1 LEGQM
6 KLTATHLYIIA
17 DTLNHSLSVA
27 GMFNITREAREE
39 TLKEVFKI
47 LDKME
52 VEIVAGKPDPV
63 VINGDVGG

>member
-1 LEGQM
+1 M

-17 DTLNHSLSVA
+17 DTLNHSLSVV

-47 LDKME
+47 LDNME
-52 VEIVAGKPDPV
+52 VEIVPGKV
-63 VINGDVGG
+63 

>member
-1 LEGQM
+1 M

-52 VEIVAGKPDPV
+52 VEIVTGKPNPV

>member
-1 LEGQM
+1 M

-47 LDKME
+47 MDNIDI
-52 VEIVAGKPDPV
+52 EIVTGKSEPM
-63 VINGDVGG
+63 VISGDVGG

>member
-1 LEGQM
+1 M

>member
-1 LEGQM
+1 M

-52 VEIVAGKPDPV
+52 VEIVTGKTNPV

>member
-1 LEGQM
+1 M

-27 GMFNITREAREE
+27 GLFNITREAREE

-47 LDKME
+47 LDNIE
-52 VEIVAGKPDPV
+52 VEIVTGKSEPM
-63 VINGDVGG
+63 VISGDIGG

>member
-1 LEGQM
+1 M

-17 DTLNHSLSVA
+17 DTLNHSLRVA

-47 LDKME
+47 LDNIH
-52 VEIVAGKPDPV
+52 VEIVTGKTDPI
-63 VINGDVGG
+63 VINGDIGG

>member
-1 LEGQM
+1 M

-27 GMFNITREAREE
+27 GLFNITREAREE

-47 LDKME
+47 MDNID
-52 VEIVAGKPDPV
+52 VEIITGKSEPM
-63 VINGDVGG
+63 VISGDVGG

>member
-1 LEGQM
+1 M

-27 GMFNITREAREE
+27 GLFNITREAREE

-52 VEIVAGKPDPV
+52 VEIVTGKPNPV

>member
-1 LEGQM
+1 M

-27 GMFNITREAREE
+27 GLFNVTREAREE

-47 LDKME
+47 MDNID
-52 VEIVAGKPDPV
+52 VEIITGKSEPM
-63 VINGDVGG
+63 VISGDVGG

>member
-1 LEGQM
+1 
-6 KLTATHLYIIA
+6 
-17 DTLNHSLSVA
+17 
-27 GMFNITREAREE
+27 MFNITREAREE

-52 VEIVAGKPDPV
+52 VEIVTGKTNPV

>member
-1 LEGQM
+1 M

-17 DTLNHSLSVA
+17 NTLNHSLSVA
-27 GMFNITREAREE
+27 GLFDITREAREE

-47 LDKME
+47 LDNVH
-52 VEIVAGKPDPV
+52 VEIVTGKTDPV

>member
-1 LEGQM
+1 M
-6 KLTATHLYIIA
+6 KNRLTATHLYIIA

-47 LDKME
+47 LDNME
-52 VEIVAGKPDPV
+52 VEIVPGKVEPMVVEGDAG
-63 VINGDVGG
+63 G